1 MLRAGINSAIL
12 ALFFAMLASRWSSYW
27 LQSRRV
33 WAVRLTSVSFTGPRA
48 FCRRFFVSASS
59 FFFLSAVAVAM
70 ALAFVFSRAF
80 FAAAAA
86 SAVSLAALISA
97 ATSVRSRRSARV
109 GRMSTSVNTKVR
121 VLNKT
126 RRRLCLIARTEIKRN
141 VPRRN
146 SSTDASAFVDSSM
159 RSSGISS
166 IPPDARSM
174 TSWASR
180 CFIGSR
186 LPRMPTMATTSCF
199 VNAGLIISST

>member
-1 MLRAGINSAIL
+1 MSSAIL

-109 GRMSTSVNTKVR
+109 GRMSTSVNTKV
-121 VLNKT
+121 KT
-126 RRRLCLIARTEIKRN
+126 NLRGAPPSASSRRLDVEGRDQFRH
-141 VPRRN
+141 PRLVLRDV
-146 SSTDASAFVDSSM
+146 SLALELVLVA
-159 RSSGISS
+159 I
-166 IPPDARSM
+166 
-174 TSWASR
+174 ASR
-180 CFIGSR
+180 VGS
-186 LPRMPTMATTSCF
+186 
-199 VNAGLIISST
+199 

>member
-1 MLRAGINSAIL
+1 MRAGINSAIL
-12 ALFFAMLASRWSSYW
+12 ALFLAMLASRWRSYG

-48 FCRRFFVSASS
+48 FSRRFFVSASS

-70 ALAFVFSRAF
+70 ALAFVSSRAF
-80 FAAAAA
+80 FAVAAV

-126 RRRLCLIARTEIKRN
+126 RRQLITCTNCAYGNKKKRTAEKLVDGCECVRGQFHEILWDFID
-141 VPRRN
+141 
-146 SSTDASAFVDSSM
+146 ST
-159 RSSGISS
+159 
-166 IPPDARSM
+166 
-174 TSWASR
+174 
-180 CFIGSR
+180 
-186 LPRMPTMATTSCF
+186 
-199 VNAGLIISST
+199 